1 VVQWQQEEE
10 IMSATWDAG
19 IRLILWLQ
27 HFSPALDTPFRLF
40 TAIGEE
46 DFFFL
51 LLPLLYWCLDRRTGA
66 RLVVLFLL
74 STYLNGWAKMT
85 AGQPRPYQ
93 IDSRVRE
100 LVDQPGNGFPSGHT
114 QSAVVVWGYLANRY
128 RWAWLWSLA
137 ILLMIFIP
145 LSRLYLGVHF
155 PVDLLGGYVI
165 GLALLTVYM
174 WAEPII
180 AAWLARLAF
189 GGRLAVAV
197 VLPLILMLVLPI
209 REDSAASA
217 GGMLLG
223 MGVGLVLEARW
234 VGFAVN
240 GVWWKRLL
248 RLAVGLAIVLS
259 LRYGLKAAF
268 DAVEPSLI
276 WRAVRYAVMGLG
288 AALAAP
294 WAFVRLRLAERTRPA
309 EMEAVAAGAVSSVAE
324 AAAQATSER

>member
-1 VVQWQQEEE
+1 
-10 IMSATWDAG
+10 MSATWDAG

-27 HFSPALDTPFRLF
+27 HFSPTLDAPFRLF

-46 DFFFL
+46 EFFLL

-74 STYLNGWAKMT
+74 STYFNGWAKIT

-114 QSAVVVWGYLANRY
+114 QSAVVVWGYLASHY
-128 RWAWLWSLA
+128 RRAWLWGVA

-155 PVDLLGGYVI
+155 PVDLLGGYAI
-165 GLALLTVYM
+165 GLALLMAYL
-174 WAEPII
+174 WGEP
-180 AAWLARLAF
+180 AMSAWLGRLRFGWRLAT
-189 GGRLAVAV
+189 AVA
-197 VLPLILMLVLPI
+197 LPLALMLVLPM

-223 MGVGLVLEARW
+223 MGVGFVLEGRW
-234 VGFAVN
+234 VGFASG
-240 GVWWKRLL
+240 GVWWKQVL
-248 RLAVGLAIVLS
+248 RLIVGLVIVLA

-268 DAVEPSLI
+268 GAAEPVLI
-276 WRAVRYAVMGLG
+276 WRAVRYAAMGLG
-288 AALAAP
+288 GGLAAP
-294 WAFVRLRLAERTRPA
+294 WAFVRLHLAARTLPA
-309 EMEAVAAGAVSSVAE
+309 AAAPIAVS
-324 AAAQATSER
+324 AAASGVSPQR